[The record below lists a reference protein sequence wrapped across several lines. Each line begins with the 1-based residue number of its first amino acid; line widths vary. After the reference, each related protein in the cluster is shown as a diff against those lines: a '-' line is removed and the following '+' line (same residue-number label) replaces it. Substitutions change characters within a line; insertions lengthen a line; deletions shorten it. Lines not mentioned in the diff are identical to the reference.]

1 MGNVLEGAVRAP
13 LVGVVGREVELGVL
27 GGFVEAGG
35 SRRALV
41 LTGEPGIGKTTLWE
55 SGVALARQR
64 GLRVLVARPS
74 SAQARSAF
82 AGLIDLFDGVPVDAL
97 GGIPP
102 PQRSA
107 LEIALLRA
115 EPAAVA
121 PEPQVIA
128 LGVLNALR
136 TLGDGEPFMVAV
148 DDLQWLDP
156 PSADALVFALR
167 RLEHVAF
174 LLARRAGRALP
185 MERVLESW
193 RLERLDV
200 GPLSFSASRRLL
212 ADRFGLVL
220 SRQVLRRILAVTLGN
235 PLFVLEVGRALLEQG
250 VPRLGDDIPIPGGVD
265 DLLAKRVGRLS
276 AAPRR
281 VLLAV
286 ALSGELHA
294 AELAAVVGA
303 PVVDDSVDSGLLVM
317 DSGRVRASHP
327 LLAAVA
333 MKRSRLQE
341 RRELHR
347 GLAAAVGDGELRAL
361 HMALATTQPDA
372 ELSALLAT
380 GAAHASARGARQ
392 QAVLLAEHALRLT
405 PADAAERGERLLE
418 LANHLQA
425 AGELERLAGLLVP
438 QVHTI
443 PAGVLRA
450 RAWLMLNDT
459 VDTAAEY
466 HHHVDLALGESQ
478 GDRGLRARVLSVKA
492 MHASATEV
500 SQLAEAEAWGHE
512 ALDCAQ
518 GQEAEVKRMALYAL
532 AWARAMRGQPI
543 EELCERFSDASAAAF
558 YIVFSPQRVAGQRH
572 VWRGEL
578 NEARTEIKRLLA
590 LADERGELSSYAM
603 ARLHLCELE
612 LRAGEWDAAS
622 RLLDEWAESAEAE
635 LLDHPM
641 YERCRALLAAG
652 RGLAE
657 ETTEWSARAVERAD
671 ASSSRWDVLEALRA
685 RGVTA
690 LREQD
695 PGLAVGS
702 LGAVWEHTCREGV
715 DEPGVFPVAPELV
728 EALAERGQLDEA
740 CHVIARLRD
749 LSEQQHH
756 PWGLVT
762 TRRCEAIVKLSER
775 TYDEQAAR
783 TLAGAAEDYGRL
795 GLRFDRA
802 RCLLTLGRAQRRMKK
817 WGPARASLQG
827 AIAAFEE
834 LGSVGWAKRARDEL
848 ARTGGR
854 RPRSSGELTATE
866 REVVEL
872 AASGRANKE
881 IAQALSLA
889 VHTVEVHLSR
899 AYAKLGVRSR
909 SQLAGRL
916 SSRLGTPRRSS
927 ICEVSVIEREPHRA

>member
-1 MGNVLEGAVRAP
+1 M
-13 LVGVVGREVELGVL
+13 
-27 GGFVEAGG
+27 
-35 SRRALV
+35 

-55 SGVALARQR
+55 SGVALARER
-64 GLRVLVARPS
+64 GLRPLVARAS
-74 SAQARSAF
+74 GAQARSSF
-82 AGLIDLFDGVPVDAL
+82 AGLVDLFDGVSVDAL
-97 GGIPP
+97 AGIPP

-107 LEIALLRA
+107 LEVALLRA

-136 TLGDGEPFMVAV
+136 TLADGEPFMVAV
-148 DDLQWLDP
+148 DDLQWLDS

-167 RLEHVAF
+167 RLEHVGL
-174 LLARRAGRALP
+174 LLARRPGRVLP

-193 RLERLDV
+193 GLERLEV

-212 ADRFGLVL
+212 SDRFGLVL

-250 VPRLGDDIPIPGGVD
+250 VPRLGEDVPVPARVE
-265 DLLAKRVGRLS
+265 DLLGRRVGRLEP
-276 AAPRR
+276 AVRR

-286 ALSGELHA
+286 ALSGDLHA

-303 PVVDDSVDSGLLVM
+303 PVVDDAVDSGLLVM
-317 DSGRVRASHP
+317 DGGRVRASHP

-333 MKRSRLQE
+333 TKRSRPRE

-347 GLAAAVGDGELRAL
+347 GLAGAVGDGELRAL
-361 HMALATTQPDA
+361 HLALATTLPDA
-372 ELSALLAT
+372 ELSAMLAT
-380 GAAHASARGARQ
+380 GAARASARGARQ
-392 QAVLLAEHALRLT
+392 QAVLLAEHALRLI

-418 LANHLQA
+418 LANHLQS
-425 AGELERLAGLLVP
+425 AGELKRLAEVLAP

-450 RAWLMLNDT
+450 RAWLMLNET
-459 VDTAAEY
+459 VNTAAEY
-466 HHHVDLALGESQ
+466 HRHVDLALGESQ
-478 GDRGLRARVLSVKA
+478 GDRGLRARALAVKA
-492 MHASATEV
+492 MHASTVAV
-500 SQLAEAEAWGHE
+500 SRLAEAETWGRE

-518 GQEAEVKRMALYAL
+518 GQEAEVERLALYAL

-558 YIVFSPQRVAGQRH
+558 YIVFSPQRVASQRH

-578 NEARTEIKRLLA
+578 SEARTEFERLLA
-590 LADERGELSSYAM
+590 LADERGELSSYAL

-612 LRAGEWDAAS
+612 LRAGEWDAAA
-622 RLLDEWAESAEAE
+622 RLLDEWADSAEAE
-635 LLDHPM
+635 LLDPPL

-657 ETTEWSARAVERAD
+657 ETAEWSAKAVHYAE
-671 ASSSRWDVLEALRA
+671 ASSSCWDLFEALRA
-685 RGVTA
+685 RGTA
-690 LREQD
+690 ALLEQD
-695 PGLAVGS
+695 PGRAVES
-702 LGAVWEHTCREGV
+702 LGTVWEHTCREGA

-740 CHVIARLRD
+740 CRVIARLRQ
-749 LSEQQHH
+749 LSEQQEH

-775 TYDEQAAR
+775 TYDAHAAL
-783 TLAGAAEDYGRL
+783 TLAGAAQDYGRL

-817 WGPARASLQG
+817 WGPARESLQG
-827 AIAAFEE
+827 AIAVFEE
-834 LGSVGWAKRARDEL
+834 LGSDGWAKRARDEL

-854 RPRSSGELTATE
+854 RPRSSGELTVTE

-872 AASGRANKE
+872 AATGRTNKE

-916 SSRLGTPRRSS
+916 SQPFRHS
-927 ICEVSVIEREPHRA
+927 